1 MTWWMPG
8 HPPVPAQRKATHTHT
23 HYTQLKSVEV
33 KGPGWMALG
42 GVTKREE
49 MYCTKYMNISL
60 HRHYTTRMTALKG
73 RGRVVE
79 TKATVGSLKF
89 RTHSFIISL
98 DLVITA
104 WSSFHTDPTKLII
117 HPILYTSL
125 STHTHTHEGQALQT
139 YALTHKTII
148 SPCMEC
154 VLWGGKNRK
163 LAGAQFRN

>member
-1 MTWWMPG
+1 
-8 HPPVPAQRKATHTHT
+8 
-23 HYTQLKSVEV
+23 
-33 KGPGWMALG
+33 
-42 GVTKREE
+42 
-49 MYCTKYMNISL
+49 
-60 HRHYTTRMTALKG
+60 MTALKG

-163 LAGAQFRN
+163 LAGAQFRNYHNRITHIHTYDLALDLFHMTSERGESTASNLTYSSHCCTGGYRAAEAELEICLEHCMGKKN

>member
-1 MTWWMPG
+1 
-8 HPPVPAQRKATHTHT
+8 
-23 HYTQLKSVEV
+23 
-33 KGPGWMALG
+33 
-42 GVTKREE
+42 
-49 MYCTKYMNISL
+49 
-60 HRHYTTRMTALKG
+60 MTALKG

-125 STHTHTHEGQALQT
+125 STHTHTRRSGTANICSHTQNDYLPLYGMCLVRRKEQ
-139 YALTHKTII
+139 KI
-148 SPCMEC
+148 SRGPVQE
-154 VLWGGKNRK
+154 LI
-163 LAGAQFRN
+163 